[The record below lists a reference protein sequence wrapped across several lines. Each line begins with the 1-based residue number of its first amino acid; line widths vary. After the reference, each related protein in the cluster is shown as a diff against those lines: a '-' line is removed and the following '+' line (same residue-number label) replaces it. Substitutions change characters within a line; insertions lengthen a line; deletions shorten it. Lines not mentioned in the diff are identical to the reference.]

1 MNIAKMMK
9 QAQQMQSQMQRIQE
23 DLARRTYEATAGGGA
38 VKAVASGDGELKTLT
53 LSPDLVKDAAGD
65 PEMLQDLILTAVREA
80 SAKAKADAAAEMA
93 KVTSGLG
100 LPGF

>member
-38 VKAVASGDGELKTLT
+38 VKAVASGDGELKSLT